1 MKVLSHPILRQM
13 NLGDI
18 CASHAEE
25 FIATGLAVQE
35 DFVLVPDGV
44 CRPCEQEAAWD
55 AIPIDQRQTQSDD
68 RDGTIVV
75 GDPRNPHL
83 PSLVFNYPV
92 PGRSSHPK
100 QLTERGKLMREMEQA
115 FQRAYPTADERSA
128 LNQSDASNNEIENR
142 DLKPRRP
149 QK

>member
-18 CASHAEE
+18 CPNHAEKV
-25 FIATGLAVQE
+25 IAIGLAAQG
-35 DFVLVPDGV
+35 DFEVVPDGV

-55 AIPIDQRQTQSDD
+55 AIPLDQRITQVDD
-68 RDGTIVV
+68 RDGTIIA

-83 PSLVFNYPV
+83 PALRIEYPV
-92 PGRSSHPK
+92 PGRSGGHEGLS
-100 QLTERGKLMREMEQA
+100 ERGKRMREMVQA
-115 FQRAYPTADERSA
+115 FERAYPTADERRA
-128 LNQSDASNNEIENR
+128 INQPDASINVKRIR

-149 QK
+149 RK